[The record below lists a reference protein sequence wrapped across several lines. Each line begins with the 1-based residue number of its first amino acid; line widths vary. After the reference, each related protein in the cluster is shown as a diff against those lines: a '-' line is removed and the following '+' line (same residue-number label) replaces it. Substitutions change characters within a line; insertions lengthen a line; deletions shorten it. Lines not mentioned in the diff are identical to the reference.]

1 MEQRRMD
8 VALCSAWL
16 AVQRGSRYH
25 LDLLGSSVPHLTA
38 NIGAV
43 LMYIFWG
50 L

>member
-1 MEQRRMD
+1 MLLFAQLGSQSS
-8 VALCSAWL
+8 VAAE
-16 AVQRGSRYH
+16 YH

-43 LMYIFWG
+43 LIYIFWG